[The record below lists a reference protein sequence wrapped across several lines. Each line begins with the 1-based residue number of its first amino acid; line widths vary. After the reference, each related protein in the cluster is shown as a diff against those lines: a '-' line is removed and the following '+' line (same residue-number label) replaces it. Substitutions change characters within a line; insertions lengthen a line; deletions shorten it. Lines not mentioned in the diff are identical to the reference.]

1 MTATWWVKPCLWDDE
16 ESHDGWLEVPEPAER
31 GVEDVPIVIGE
42 LL

>member
-1 MTATWWVKPCLWDDE
+1 MSATWWVEPCLWDDE
-16 ESHDGWLEVPEPAER
+16 PLPDWEFPAPEPER